1 MIKIL
6 PPAASDNST
15 HSANHCT
22 SASGSTSVVSR
33 PLEWH
38 TWKWV
43 RKWGVRPPVM
53 FAPRPTLMLNNYASI
68 LLLFPTCQ
76 QPTKKKI
83 LTLREGEELG
93 MILRSE
99 ISLTAFSWSSWRFT
113 SPSFFIAASSL
124 LIDFTKRF
132 KRIRKNDLG
141 SQGVI
146 NHTWLSFFCGMEK
159 HTD

>member
-1 MIKIL
+1 MKVGRVWAINHTAVTWLGSSKFNRNFHRVLSCLSLLRFTCECLKHPVHEIHFLSVIQIL

-53 FAPRPTLMLNNYASI
+53 FASRPTLMLNNYVSI
-68 LLLFPTCQ
+68 FSFFPTSQ
-76 QPTKKKI
+76 QPTKKINKI
-83 LTLREGEELG
+83 
-93 MILRSE
+93 
-99 ISLTAFSWSSWRFT
+99 
-113 SPSFFIAASSL
+113 
-124 LIDFTKRF
+124 
-132 KRIRKNDLG
+132 
-141 SQGVI
+141 
-146 NHTWLSFFCGMEK
+146 
-159 HTD
+159 